1 MACTLAITGV
11 AGMTTGGTLTSI
23 VVSGQ
28 ATNCKTVTVRIQCG
42 DGQPQTLT
50 NVAVDTA
57 TTPWTWTATFQDVPE
72 SCICS
77 KGIDVTAQ
85 CSQKGQTCQ
94 ATFNAALKCMPGGG
108 GGGACPSITV
118 AGVSVGDCNPDG
130 TRQVQITYQL
140 NGTNYSAH
148 LVDSNNNTIGVP
160 LSNVSG
166 VNILS
171 AQGNYTGTETFTVVV
186 TQPANCA
193 GDSLPI
199 GIADCDVCPNVTF
212 VQTLNPDPNSPG
224 NYTVA
229 VTAMLSSTS
238 SYDAELWEGSTEWD
252 STPGSV
258 VGSYNL
264 QSPTESLPANTS
276 RTYEVKIISP
286 VGCSDDQLV
295 VTAPGTKGGGG
306 GGGGGGFGCDAL
318 LWTALGLIATG
329 LVLGVIAIC
338 TGNVGLGIGAGITLA
353 VGLALLAIWAWL
365 CGRLPGGCGTLRTA
379 NCMVKWIIAYGW
391 IIALLLGLLHGW
403 ACGVAAA
410 AAWGSWGLVL
420 VVIEQV
426 QTRKN
431 CPQPTSCSVLPF
443 SSSAT

>member
-1 MACTLAITGV
+1 MACTLTITGV

-23 VVSGQ
+23 VVTGQ
-28 ATNCKTVTVRIQCG
+28 STNCKSVSVQIQCS
-42 DGQPQTLT
+42 DGQPQTMA
-50 NVAVDTA
+50 NVAVDTT
-57 TTPWTWTATFQDVPE
+57 TTPWTWTATFQNLPA
-72 SCICS
+72 SCVCS
-77 KGIDVTAQ
+77 KGIVVVAQ
-85 CSQKGQTCQ
+85 CDEQGESCTT
-94 ATFNAALKCMPGGG
+94 TFKAALKCMPS

-118 AGVSVGDCNPDG
+118 AGVTVGDCNPDG
-130 TRQVQITYQL
+130 TRQVQISYQL

-166 VNILS
+166 VHILMG
-171 AQGNYTGTETFTVVV
+171 QGNYTGTETFTVVV
-186 TQPANCA
+186 TQPGGCA
-193 GDSLPI
+193 GDSLPV
-199 GIADCDVCPNVTF
+199 GIPDCAMCPNVTF
-212 VQTLNPDPNSPG
+212 VQTINPDPNSPG
-224 NYTVA
+224 NYTSS

-238 SYDAELWEGSTEWD
+238 AYDAQLWEGTTELD
-252 STPGSV
+252 STPGLV

-286 VGCSDDQLV
+286 ANCGVEQSV
-295 VTAPGTKGGGG
+295 VTAPGSKGGGNGGGG
-306 GGGGGGFGCDAL
+306 GSFGCDAL
-318 LWTALGLIATG
+318 LWSALGLISTG

-338 TGNVGLGIGAGITLA
+338 TGNLGLGIGAGITLA
-353 VGLALLAIWAWL
+353 VGIALLAIWAFV
-365 CGRLPGGCGTLRTA
+365 CGRLPGGCGTLRTV
-379 NCMVKWIIAYGW
+379 NCLLKWIIAYGW

-403 ACGVAAA
+403 ACGLAAA

-426 QTRKN
+426 QMQKN

-443 SSSAT
+443 TNSGT